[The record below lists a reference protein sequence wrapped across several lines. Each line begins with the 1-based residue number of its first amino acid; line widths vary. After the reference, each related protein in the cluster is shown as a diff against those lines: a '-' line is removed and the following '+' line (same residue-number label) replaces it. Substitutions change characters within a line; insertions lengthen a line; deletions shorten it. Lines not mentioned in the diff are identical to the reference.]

1 MPLEVQISTKE
12 YQFERMSL
20 PYENQDFDFETIKK
34 FVFAKESNDFLSW
47 ILIAIYAYNV
57 GFLHIFKMSE
67 PH

>member
-34 FVFAKESNDFLSW
+34 FDGENATNDGDGAKM
-47 ILIAIYAYNV
+47 
-57 GFLHIFKMSE
+57 G
-67 PH
+67 